1 MLKLH
6 VIYYTKKGMKE
17 KYLEALTASGAP
29 EKVRK
34 EDGCLQYEYRPE
46 EGAENELHLYEEWTS
61 EEKQKIHLTQPHMA
75 LIRALKDEYVE
86 DTKLIRL

>member
-1 MLKLH
+1 MKLQ
-6 VIYYTKKGMKE
+6 VIYTTKEGKQA
-17 KYLEALTASGAP
+17 YLDALNASGAP
-29 EKVRK
+29 EKVRA

-46 EGAENELHLYEEWTS
+46 EGADNELYLYEEWTS

-75 LIRALKDEYVE
+75 VIRALKDEYVK